1 MPLGLRRFPINGNA
15 QILANSVAS
24 MSVEMTASA
33 KNECVPPWFA
43 LGENSLTLYLTFAMM
58 LFVFIG
64 LTPSYFV
71 SDALPKRTILHSTK
85 HQVSIHHLMAKHVD

>member
-24 MSVEMTASA
+24 MSVEITASA

-43 LGENSLTLYLTFAMM
+43 LGVNSLTLYFTLLIVAKVYVGLTF
-58 LFVFIG
+58 
-64 LTPSYFV
+64 S
-71 SDALPKRTILHSTK
+71 
-85 HQVSIHHLMAKHVD
+85 MADV